1 MLCQNC
7 ERNEA
12 TTHIK
17 KVVNGETAETHLCA
31 DCAAH
36 LGYGDFFSGFG
47 LNLGEIFGSLSGA
60 LPAAGESKI
69 VRCPKCG
76 CSFEDIAREGKL
88 GCAECYATFYDKLL
102 PSLQRI
108 HGRIQHS
115 GKVSESAA
123 EEVKN
128 AGKLEQLREDMKA
141 AVENEDF
148 EQAAKLRDE
157 IKELE
162 KEASS

>member
-17 KVVNGETAETHLCA
+17 RVVNGETAETHLCA

-47 LNLGEIFGSLSGA
+47 LNLGEIFGSFAGA
-60 LPAAGESKI
+60 LPAAGESKVI
-69 VRCPKCG
+69 RCPKCG

-88 GCAECYATFYDKLL
+88 GCAECYTTFYDKLL

-108 HGRIQHS
+108 HGRIQHN
-115 GKVSESAA
+115 GKVSETAG
-123 EEVKN
+123 EENKKVSR
-128 AGKLEQLREDMKA
+128 LEQLREELNM
-141 AVENEDF
+141 AVAEQNF
-148 EQAAKLRDE
+148 ELAAKLRDE
-157 IKELE
+157 IRAIE
-162 KEASS
+162 KEGLA

>member
-47 LNLGEIFGSLSGA
+47 LNLGEIFR
-60 LPAAGESKI
+60 LPG
-69 VRCPKCG
+69 
-76 CSFEDIAREGKL
+76 
-88 GCAECYATFYDKLL
+88 
-102 PSLQRI
+102 
-108 HGRIQHS
+108 GRIAGRG
-115 GKVSESAA
+115 GKQGDEMSEMR
-123 EEVKN
+123 
-128 AGKLEQLREDMKA
+128 LFL
-141 AVENEDF
+141 
-148 EQAAKLRDE
+148 
-157 IKELE
+157 
-162 KEASS
+162 

>member
-17 KVVNGETAETHLCA
+17 RVINGDTAETHLCG

-47 LNLGEIFGSLSGA
+47 FNLGDLFGGLLEPA
-60 LPAAGESKI
+60 LLTAGDPQVK
-69 VRCPKCG
+69 RCPKCG

-88 GCAECYATFYDKLL
+88 GCAECYTTFYDKLL

-115 GKVSESAA
+115 GKVSETSGEENKKANRLEELKEELKTAIA
-123 EEVKN
+123 EQN
-128 AGKLEQLREDMKA
+128 
-141 AVENEDF
+141 F
-148 EQAAKLRDE
+148 ELAAKLRDE
-157 IKELE
+157 IKEME
-162 KEASS
+162 KEG